1 MSVLTN
7 DSLERIKTA
16 IIRKN
21 TLLAEFA
28 AKYSKNVYS
37 DLKLI
42 AKSGLASEYFNIG
55 DEITVDYTYEGQVYE
70 FPWIMVDF
78 KDVVKL
84 DANNQEITRPAII
97 LQAKY
102 ATIESIQFDHPEANN
117 ADANIQQYGYNRYSQ
132 SAYRQWL
139 NSSADKGSWW
149 TAQSETDEAPNQL
162 NTYKGFMAGFGE
174 EFLSLIDPVQVKVA
188 TNTVTDS
195 GVTDVMYDKF
205 WLPSIEEMYGS
216 PQVVGIEGTYHPY
229 WKQKTG
235 LTDPNN
241 DENAA
246 RVITALDAK
255 SSAQTCRLRSA
266 YRGNSGSVWS
276 VNTPGNLG
284 NYGAGAACRSVPDCA
299 IS

>member
-16 IIRKN
+16 IVRKN
-21 TLLAEFA
+21 ALLAEFA
-28 AKYSKNVYS
+28 AKYSKNTYS

-102 ATIESIQFDHPEANN
+102 ATIESIQFDHPEPYN
-117 ADANIQQYGYNRYSQ
+117 ADSNIQQYGYNRYRD

-139 NSSADKGSWW
+139 NSSADKGAWW
-149 TAQSETDEAPNQL
+149 TAQSETDVAPNEL
-162 NTYKGFMAGFGE
+162 NTYKGFQAGFSD
-174 EFLSLIDPVQVKVA
+174 EFLSLINPVQVKVA

-195 GVTDVMYDKF
+195 GVTDTMYDKF
-205 WLPSIEEMYGS
+205 WLPSIEEMFGV
-216 PQVVGIEGTYHPY
+216 PQAAGIEGTYHPY

-235 LTDPNN
+235 LTDPSNA
-241 DENAA
+241 ENAA
-246 RVITALDAK
+246 RVITALNAK
-255 SSAQTCRLRSA
+255 STAQTCRLRSA
-266 YRGNSGSVWS
+266 HRGKSSNVWFVTTAGYLGSS
-276 VNTPGNLG
+276 
-284 NYGAGAACRSVPDCA
+284 YAYYSFRSVPDCA